1 MPQRRR
7 APKGQGNLRQ
17 RPNGRYELTIDLGLK
32 PDGTRHR
39 VSVSGATAEEAVA
52 RANEKR
58 AAATDPHAHGTIGD
72 MLDAHAA
79 RLDAR
84 LAAGHI
90 TPGTR
95 DDWKYAT
102 QRCRSVEHTPL
113 ATLTPAWIDG
123 WTAELGGAPSTRRK
137 TYQLLHAACDTAR
150 RNGMVPPTWDP
161 FNGVEAPSEAT
172 TEARHATKADIQA
185 LLAAS
190 ERPWHTLWVVL
201 AYTGM
206 RPGEGR
212 TMHWEHVDLALA
224 TVSVTKN
231 RSKNTS
237 STRSVALLP
246 VVVDEL
252 AAWKAE
258 SGNPTTGPVF
268 PNRNGQPVDRWRV
281 GEAFERAAPKGLT
294 PHSLRHGVAT
304 RLLQAR
310 IPVHEVANILGN
322 SPEVTL
328 RTYAHVIKKAR
339 ADALGT
345 LLADS

>member
-1 MPQRRR
+1 MRQRRR

-17 RPNGRYELTIDLGLK
+17 RDNGRYELTIDLGLK
-32 PDGTRHR
+32 PDGSRNR

-58 AAATDPHAHGTIGD
+58 ATAVDPQIHGTIGD
-72 MLDAHAA
+72 MLAAHAA

-90 TPGTR
+90 SPGTR

-102 QRCRSVEHTPL
+102 KRCRSVEHTL
-113 ATLTPAWIDG
+113 LSTLTPSWIDG

-137 TYQLLHAACDTAR
+137 TFQLLHAACDTAR
-150 RNGMVPPTWDP
+150 RNAMVPPTWDP
-161 FNGVEAPSEAT
+161 FNGVDAPSEAT
-172 TEARHATKADIQA
+172 DEAPYATKADITA
-185 LLAAS
+185 ILAAS
-190 ERPWHTLWVVL
+190 KRPWHTLWVVL

-212 TMHWEHVDLALA
+212 TLRWEHVDLASA
-224 TVSVTKN
+224 TAAVTKG
-231 RSKNTS
+231 RSKNTA
-237 STRSVALLP
+237 STRSVSLLP
-246 VVVDEL
+246 VVVTEL
-252 AAWKAE
+252 AEWKAE
-258 SGNPTTGPVF
+258 SANPSSGPVF
-268 PNRNGQPVDRWRV
+268 PNRKGKPVDRWRV
-281 GEAFERAAPKGLT
+281 GEAFERAAPEGLT

-310 IPVHEVANILGN
+310 IPVHEVANLLGN

-339 ADALGT
+339 TDALET